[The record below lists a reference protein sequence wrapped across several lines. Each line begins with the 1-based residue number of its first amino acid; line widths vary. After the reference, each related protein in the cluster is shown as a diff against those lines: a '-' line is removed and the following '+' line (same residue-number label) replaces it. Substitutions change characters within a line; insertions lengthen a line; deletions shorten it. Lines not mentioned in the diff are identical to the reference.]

1 VVGSVKRAPI
11 EAGDNVVVIGAGPMG
26 MLFAQMYR
34 ILGAGRVIVVDISP
48 YRLGFA
54 QELGLDA
61 ALNPSEVDLA
71 QAVRDLTGLG
81 ADVVVDAVGNQLGS
95 ALKLAR
101 RGGQVVLFGLRPH
114 DTPAINQYTITRYD
128 LTLHGTFVGLHPFE
142 QTIALLESTRLQPSQ
157 LITHK
162 VPLAE
167 LAHGVALMRS
177 GEAMKVIVEN
187 KT

>member
-1 VVGSVKRAPI
+1 
-11 EAGDNVVVIGAGPMG
+11 
-26 MLFAQMYR
+26 
-34 ILGAGRVIVVDISP
+34 
-48 YRLGFA
+48 
-54 QELGLDA
+54 
-61 ALNPSEVDLA
+61 
-71 QAVRDLTGLG
+71 
-81 ADVVVDAVGNQLGS
+81 VGNQLGS
-95 ALKLAR
+95 AIKLAR

-142 QTIALLESTRLQPSQ
+142 QTIALLESKRLQPSQ